1 MIRFVI
7 LFALASALGAPILA
21 APARADAKADLAA
34 AIKAEESKTY
44 DKALRL
50 YGRALAA
57 KDLDEEGRAR
67 AHFGRANILIHIKRR
82 WTTAIREL
90 DALIRLRPDYRGAL
104 RMRAKA
110 YRKRAYDTLS
120 TKDLDRSLADLERI
134 SRKSI
139 QLNFKPPICAF
150 LCLLQPGL
158 RARPH
163 RLPPGLRRREP
174 QGRLRSGRR
183 LSPPGLSEMLGILPQ
198 KRRRLRHVVLELP
211 TQASPQVRGA
221 VSVALVW
228 GYPRTKV

>member
-90 DALIRLRPDYRGAL
+90 DALIRLRPDYRA
-104 RMRAKA
+104 R
-110 YRKRAYDTLS
+110 
-120 TKDLDRSLADLERI
+120 
-134 SRKSI
+134 
-139 QLNFKPPICAF
+139 CA
-150 LCLLQPGL
+150 CGP
-158 RARPH
+158 RPT
-163 RLPPGLRRREP
+163 G
-174 QGRLRSGRR
+174 SA
-183 LSPPGLSEMLGILPQ
+183 
-198 KRRRLRHVVLELP
+198 P
-211 TQASPQVRGA
+211 TTRCR
-221 VSVALVW
+221 
-228 GYPRTKV
+228 PRTSTARWPTSNGSAESPYS